1 MSLLKRNGF
10 NQQILRRTEQN
21 QMLVFVFSEQ
31 NKRIPRVQT
40 ANLQN
45 LQPLLFAKFAHKTA
59 FGAVQLAVP
68 DPHSVRNISPNT
80 KASES
85 MAFKI
90 IIPSIL
96 SSVRSLLSFLR

>member
-45 LQPLLFAKFAHKTA
+45 LQPLLFAGIIGMLVAIPAYTVLRVIAARF
-59 FGAVQLAVP
+59 F
-68 DPHSVRNISPNT
+68 
-80 KASES
+80 SELKPIRRLIAATDDEQKS
-85 MAFKI
+85 
-90 IIPSIL
+90 
-96 SSVRSLLSFLR
+96 

>member
-1 MSLLKRNGF
+1 
-10 NQQILRRTEQN
+10 
-21 QMLVFVFSEQ
+21 MLVFVFSEQ

-45 LQPLLFAKFAHKTA
+45 LQSVLFAKFAHKTA
-59 FGAVQLAVP
+59 FGAVQLAA
-68 DPHSVRNISPNT
+68 HSVRNISPNT